1 MQVRSS
7 AESALRSI
15 LRIVVGFT
23 FSCHGWQKLFGAFGG
38 IHGHA
43 APFGH
48 LLWFA
53 AVIETVGGALVLLG
67 LFTSPAAFI
76 LAGEMAF
83 AFFIVH
89 YPHGPIPIR
98 NGGEL
103 AVVYCFVF
111 LFLCAAGPG
120 PVSLDRAFRRRRA
133 S

>member
-1 MQVRSS
+1 MQVRST
-7 AESALRSI
+7 AESILRSV

-38 IHGHA
+38 VGGHA
-43 APFGH
+43 VPAFH

-53 AVIETVGGALVLLG
+53 AIIETIGGALILIG
-67 LFTSPAAFI
+67 LFTSPVAFI

-83 AFFIVH
+83 AFFIEH
-89 YPHGPIPIR
+89 YPHGAIPIR

-103 AVVYCFVF
+103 AVVYCFLF

-120 PVSLDRAFRRRRA
+120 PISLDRALRHRKV
-133 S
+133 